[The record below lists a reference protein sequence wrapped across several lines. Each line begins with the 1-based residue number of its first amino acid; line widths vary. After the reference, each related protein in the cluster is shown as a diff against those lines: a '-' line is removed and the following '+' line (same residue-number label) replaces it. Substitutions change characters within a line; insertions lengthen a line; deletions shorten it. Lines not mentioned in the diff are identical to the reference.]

1 MNNRRAALRAVAA
14 VPLAVLAIG
23 RSIAQPAKRTLI
35 GLLDAS
41 DRLEWWDAFRQQL
54 RELGYTEG
62 SNVSF
67 DTRLAKGELE
77 LLPAMARELAR
88 L

>member
-1 MNNRRAALRAVAA
+1 MNNRRAALCAVAA
-14 VPLAVLAIG
+14 VPLVALAIG
-23 RSIAQPAKRTLI
+23 RSIAQPVKRTLI

-62 SNVSF
+62 SSVSSI
-67 DTRLAKGELE
+67 RVLRRENLNC
-77 LLPAMARELAR
+77 ARHGAR
-88 L
+88 AGPP